1 MAHEFFSQTFSPKPF
16 CRPSA
21 REKGSMRVARRGISP
36 FLHAAGGGVSKQ
48 ADARHAPVVR
58 RLPASVVQAPASER
72 ACLPTSKLS
81 VLSPHRTPSGRS
93 GFVHDNPDSK
103 RATREIVMALQ
114 RLRNEMQGLRY
125 ILFDETNYKNTDLSR
140 FGPVYPKLVA
150 TRPRAASTRVL
161 G

>member
-1 MAHEFFSQTFSPKPF
+1 M
-16 CRPSA
+16 
-21 REKGSMRVARRGISP
+21 
-36 FLHAAGGGVSKQ
+36 
-48 ADARHAPVVR
+48 VR

-140 FGPVYPKLVA
+140 FGPVYPKLPHRCDDRELA
-150 TRPRAASTRVL
+150 TRKQLLSRSPPLMTLPIDFSTYETE
-161 G
+161 

>member
-21 REKGSMRVARRGISP
+21 SEKGSMRVARRGISP
-36 FLHAAGGGVSKQ
+36 FLHAAGGGVSKK

-58 RLPASVVQAPASER
+58 CLPASVVQPSVTER

-81 VLSPHRTPSGRS
+81 RHRTPSGRS
-93 GFVHDNPDSK
+93 GFVHDNPDCM
-103 RATREIVMALQ
+103 RTTREIVMASQ

-140 FGPVYPKLVA
+140 FGPVYPKLA
-150 TRPRAASTRVL
+150 QP
-161 G
+161 